1 MIYQEACN
9 KNKCGTI
16 KYIPR
21 KMVTNNNNEYDQG
34 NAILYKIV
42 ESSKVLEKHD
52 LTWQVSVNICTY
64 NENQLLKI
72 EE

>member
-9 KNKCGTI
+9 NDRCGTI